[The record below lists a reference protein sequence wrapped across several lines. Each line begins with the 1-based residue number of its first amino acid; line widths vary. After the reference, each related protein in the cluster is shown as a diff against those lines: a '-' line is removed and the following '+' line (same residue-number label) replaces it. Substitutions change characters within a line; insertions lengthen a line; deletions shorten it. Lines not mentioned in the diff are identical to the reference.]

1 MIDKTQLDGP
11 LSVIYFHN
19 VKRNQPFD
27 TEWISDLSE
36 EKIREIVMLLEAD
49 GYITYH
55 VAKKEYH
62 ESYMCT
68 LTNKGIQFCN
78 AGGYKKQKSNEL
90 KKNNFIGNRSDCRNC
105 KYHRC
110 YLANTELINKT
121 R

>member
-55 VAKKEYH
+55 VAKEEYH

-90 KKNNFIGNRSDCRNC
+90 KKIILSAIGVIAAIASIIAVIWQILN
-105 KYHRC
+105 
-110 YLANTELINKT
+110 
-121 R
+121 

>member
-1 MIDKTQLDGP
+1 
-11 LSVIYFHN
+11 
-19 VKRNQPFD
+19 
-27 TEWISDLSE
+27 
-36 EKIREIVMLLEAD
+36 MLLEAD

-90 KKNNFIGNRSDCRNC
+90 KKIILSTIGVIAAIASII
-105 KYHRC
+105 
-110 YLANTELINKT
+110 AVIW
-121 R
+121 